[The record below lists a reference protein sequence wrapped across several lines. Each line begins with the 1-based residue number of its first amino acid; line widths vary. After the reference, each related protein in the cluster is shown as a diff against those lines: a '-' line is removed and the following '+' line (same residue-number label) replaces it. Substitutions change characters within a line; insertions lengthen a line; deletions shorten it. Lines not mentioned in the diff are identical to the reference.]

1 MHLLIAI
8 QTEVCFFCKINIWMN
23 LRAVL
28 KKTGSIF
35 FNAKEWLMNPVVL
48 TSSFGAVIS
57 SLPV

>member
-1 MHLLIAI
+1 
-8 QTEVCFFCKINIWMN
+8 MN

-28 KKTGSIF
+28 KKPESIF

-57 SLPV
+57 SLVDPFDSRGVAGM